1 MKSQIKTKK
10 SMNKHNSKKLSNKR
24 KISYSKNRNKKGG
37 SNMNDVD
44 IDEIGDVADALDL
57 KIKVNEYFGS
67 GSGQKR
73 GIFDGAKL
81 DDPNMDAKRTEMPQL
96 KCTIL

>member
-1 MKSQIKTKK
+1 MKSQIKGKK
-10 SMNKHNSKKLSNKR
+10 VKSSKSKKVSSKR
-24 KISYSKNRNKKGG
+24 KISYNKNRNKKGG

-57 KIKVNEYFGS
+57 KITTNEYFGS

-73 GIFDGAKL
+73 GIFDSAKL

-96 KCTIL
+96 NCTIL

>member
-1 MKSQIKTKK
+1 MKSQIKRKK
-10 SMNKHNSKKLSNKR
+10 SGSKHNSKKLSNKR

-57 KIKVNEYFGS
+57 KITVNEHF
-67 GSGQKR
+67 GQKR
-73 GIFDGAKL
+73 GIFDGAKM
-81 DDPNMDAKRTEMPQL
+81 DDPNMDTKRTEMPQL
-96 KCTIL
+96 NCTIL